1 MVKIFIPTPMG
12 AKKPSRRANFT
23 VEIKKKRLKKQLYKC
38 ALCPRMLYDTRLKV
52 GSESKRSA
60 PAQYDHKNTKNW
72 ENTFSNCQALCSI
85 CHDEKSDKEAGSRTT
100 RKKISDG
107 RKRSEA
113 KKPTTLSKQ
122 LRKDKF
128 SPFKIKFK

>member
-72 ENTFSNCQALCSI
+72 ENTFSNCQALCGV
-85 CHDEKSDKEAGSRTT
+85 CHDKKSRKAGSDKTKVRNIREA
-100 RKKISDG
+100 

-113 KKPTTLSKQ
+113 RKPPTLSKQ

-128 SPFKIKFK
+128 RPFKI